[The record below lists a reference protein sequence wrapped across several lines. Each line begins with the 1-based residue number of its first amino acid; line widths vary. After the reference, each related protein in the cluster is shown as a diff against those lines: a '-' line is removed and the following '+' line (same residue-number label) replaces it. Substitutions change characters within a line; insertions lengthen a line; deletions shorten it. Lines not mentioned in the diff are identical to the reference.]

1 MNNEKPHN
9 THKGILMQHIFEL
22 TKFSLGCNF
31 RDLGILGVVSSG
43 VILTTACTS
52 IFSLFLRSSGICNLK
67 INSKNINVQRPIQ
80 VFHSLNIDITF
91 SKVKWNY
98 RSHHTITT
106 Q

>member
-9 THKGILMQHIFEL
+9 IHKGILIQHIFEL

-52 IFSLFLRSSGICNLK
+52 IFSLFLRSSGICNK
-67 INSKNINVQRPIQ
+67 TNSKNINVQRR
-80 VFHSLNIDITF
+80 FKYFTA
-91 SKVKWNY
+91 
-98 RSHHTITT
+98 
-106 Q
+106 

>member
-1 MNNEKPHN
+1 MNNEKPPN
-9 THKGILMQHIFEL
+9 IHKGILIQHIFEL

-31 RDLGILGVVSSG
+31 RDLGIFGVVSSG

-80 VFHSLNIDITF
+80 VFHSLDIDITF
-91 SKVKWNY
+91 SKEKS
-98 RSHHTITT
+98 SHNHNTVIW
-106 Q
+106 